1 MTYTDNELTR
11 LIGCEKRIS
20 QAPKKE
26 MRTEG
31 QMQRNEME
39 LESLD
44 GKHSFRVFMRQ
55 SLQFSENFSIGMD
68 YLPKDGPGSF
78 CLLRC
83 NGMHGGHKVHPHH
96 LHCHVHRSKAEDV
109 NAGLRVERHIEPTT
123 EYAAFRDALRYF
135 LLRANVQSADLSQH
149 FPGITQPD
157 MFDGEA

>member
-1 MTYTDNELTR
+1 
-11 LIGCEKRIS
+11 
-20 QAPKKE
+20 

-31 QMQRNEME
+31 QMQRNDME

-55 SLQFSENFSIGMD
+55 SLRFSENFSIGMD
-68 YLPKDGPGSF
+68 YLPKDEPGSF

-96 LHCHVHRSKAEDV
+96 LHCHVHLSKAEDV
-109 NAGLRVERHIEPTT
+109 NAGLRVERHIDPTT

-135 LLRANVQSADLSQH
+135 LLRANVQSADLSQY
-149 FPGITQPD
+149 FPSITQPD

>member
-1 MTYTDNELTR
+1 MTYTDEELTR
-11 LIGCEKRIS
+11 LIGCEKRIA
-20 QAPKKE
+20 QAPRKE

-44 GKHSFRVFMRQ
+44 GKHLFRVFMRQ
-55 SLQFSENFSIGMD
+55 SLQFSENFSIGLD
-68 YLPKDGPGSF
+68 YAPKDEPGSF

-96 LHCHVHRSKAEDV
+96 LHCHIHRCKAEDI
-109 NAGLRVERHIEPTT
+109 NAGLRAERHIEATT

-135 LLRANVQSADLSQH
+135 MLRVNVQSADLSQY